1 MTKEAERHVQA
12 VAAALEVLGAF
23 DADRP
28 MRLKEIY
35 DRTGQHRSRLLRLL
49 GTLEAYGFI
58 ESNERDGTYALGRM
72 LHTFGTLVQE
82 RFNRLADTVRP
93 ALKRLVAATGD
104 TAFFS
109 SAQAMNRL
117 VVACEESTEALRF
130 TAKEGQ
136 TRPLHVGASSKV
148 LLAFGDNGTLER
160 AMTAVTE
167 GERGVLDLELAAIR
181 KTGYAVSSGQVT
193 AHGFAVAVP
202 VLRRGASGCD
212 VLTLAGPLGKLGPD
226 LIERYVGELRRE
238 AELLRATLPPFAAAS
253 AATSPKSYEE
263 S

>member
-1 MTKEAERHVQA
+1 MAKEAERHVQA
-12 VAAALEVLGAF
+12 VAAALEVLAAF

-28 MRLKEIY
+28 LRLKEIY
-35 DRTGQHRSRLLRLL
+35 ERTGQHRSRLLRLL

-58 ESNERDGTYALGRM
+58 ESNEREGTYALGRV
-72 LHTFGTLVQE
+72 LHTFGTMVQE
-82 RFNRLADTVRP
+82 RFERLSDSVRP

-109 SAQAMNRL
+109 SAQGMNRL
-117 VVACEESTEALRF
+117 VVASEESTEALRF

-136 TRPLHVGASSKV
+136 TRPLHLGASSKV
-148 LLAFGDNGTLER
+148 LLAFGDAGTLER
-160 AMTAVTE
+160 AMMAVPDD
-167 GERGVLDLELAAIR
+167 ERGALEPELAAIR
-181 KTGYAVSSGQVT
+181 EAGFAVSSGQVT

-202 VLRRGASGCD
+202 VLRQGASGCD

-226 LIERYVGELRRE
+226 LINRYVEELRRE
-238 AELLRATLPPFAAAS
+238 AALLHATLPPFAAAS
-253 AATSPKSYEE
+253 AATAPKSNEE